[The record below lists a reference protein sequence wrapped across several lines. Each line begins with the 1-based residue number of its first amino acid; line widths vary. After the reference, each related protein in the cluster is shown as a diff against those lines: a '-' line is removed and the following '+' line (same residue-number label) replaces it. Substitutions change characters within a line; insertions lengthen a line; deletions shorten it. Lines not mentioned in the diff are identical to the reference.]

1 MSSDRPGI
9 IVLVRDLMMAS
20 KISATARAIGK
31 SILMIRDPST
41 APAQAGTR
49 LIVDL
54 NEPGAIAA
62 AAEWQRS
69 HGGQVVGFVSH
80 TDVQTVAT
88 ARAAGIELILARSQ
102 FVASL
107 ESLLE

>member
-1 MSSDRPGI
+1 MSSEALGI

-20 KISATARAIGK
+20 KISTTARAIGK
-31 SILMIRDPST
+31 PILMIRDPSI
-41 APAQAGTR
+41 APAHAGTR

-80 TDVQTVAT
+80 TDMQTIAD
-88 ARAAGIELILARSQ
+88 ARAAGIERILARSQ

-107 ESLLE
+107 ESLLR